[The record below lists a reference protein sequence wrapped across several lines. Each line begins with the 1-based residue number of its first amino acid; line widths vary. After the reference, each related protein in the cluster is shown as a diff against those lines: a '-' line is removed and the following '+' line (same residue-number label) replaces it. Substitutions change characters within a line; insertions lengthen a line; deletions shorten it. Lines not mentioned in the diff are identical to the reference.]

1 MSEKRFTK
9 DHEWVEIIDGDLAR
23 FGITNYAQEQL
34 GDIVMVELPEVG
46 AKLEKGSDCA
56 VVESVKSASDIYA
69 PADGEVVAVNA
80 DLADNPALVNE
91 DAEEGGWLVEFRITD
106 ASSLDDLL
114 DADAYRELCDE

>member
-91 DAEEGGWLVEFRITD
+91 DAEEGGWLVEFRIAD

>member
-91 DAEEGGWLVEFRITD
+91 DAEEGGWLVEFRIAD

-114 DADAYRELCDE
+114 DAEAYRELCDE

>member
-91 DAEEGGWLVEFRITD
+91 AAEEGGWLVEFRITD

-114 DADAYRELCDE
+114 DADAYKELCDE